1 MKQPLSE
8 YPRPQL
14 YRESYISLNG
24 EWDYK
29 ISDSPDFPSSYDGVI
44 DVPFSPECK
53 LSGVNKI
60 LKPNEYLFYHLSFS
74 LPDSFIKDKVIL
86 HFTAVDQIADVYLNE
101 EYVGSHTGGFLPFE
115 FDIKPFLKEKNDL
128 VVRVRDLTD
137 TSYHSRGKQRLNH
150 GGIWYTPQSGIYM
163 PVWLESVNNEYVEEV
178 KFTPDID
185 KEEVVINIK
194 SKADTAIIHIFGM
207 DRPID
212 CNKDNHIKVKDMKL
226 WSPEDPYLY
235 FVRISIENKDE
246 VTSYFAMRKFSI
258 VRDENNIPRLAL
270 NNKPLFMKGVLDQG
284 YYKDG
289 LLTPPSYEGYVKDIE
304 LVKSLGFN
312 TIRKHIKIE
321 IPRWYFECDKRG
333 IIVWQ
338 DFVNGG
344 SKYKLSTITLPLI
357 IGKHHKDN
365 KYKKFSREN
374 EEGRKEAREE
384 FKETIRY
391 LYNTPSIGLWTIFNE
406 GWGQFDSKDIYEEL
420 KEIDPTRIYDHASGW
435 HDQGISETRSLH
447 VYFKKVKLPKTKQR
461 AIILSEF
468 GGLVL
473 PIKDHIIK
481 GNSVYKK
488 YNNKEDYIKA
498 YEEMIERDV
507 IANIPKGLSASIYT
521 QLSDVEEETNGFITF
536 DREIVKVDPAIIKN
550 INDKINL

>member
-29 ISDSPDFPSSYDGVI
+29 ISDSPDFPSSYVGAIV
-44 DVPFSPECK
+44 VPFSPECK

-74 LPDSFIKDKVIL
+74 LPDSFINDKVIL

-163 PVWLESVNNEYVEEV
+163 PVWLESINNEYVEEV

-185 KEEVVINIK
+185 KEEIVINIK

-226 WSPEDPYLY
+226 WSPDDPYLY

-270 NNKPLFMKGVLDQG
+270 NNKPFMKR
-284 YYKDG
+284 G
-289 LLTPPSYEGYVKDIE
+289 LL
-304 LVKSLGFN
+304 FN
-312 TIRKHIKIE
+312 ALFI
-321 IPRWYFECDKRG
+321 
-333 IIVWQ
+333 
-338 DFVNGG
+338 
-344 SKYKLSTITLPLI
+344 
-357 IGKHHKDN
+357 
-365 KYKKFSREN
+365 FSRGRGTRR
-374 EEGRKEAREE
+374 EG
-384 FKETIRY
+384 
-391 LYNTPSIGLWTIFNE
+391 
-406 GWGQFDSKDIYEEL
+406 
-420 KEIDPTRIYDHASGW
+420 EIVR
-435 HDQGISETRSLH
+435 ETRLRGMPGSRASEQSVSRIRIPPYCPGTLR
-447 VYFKKVKLPKTKQR
+447 QR
-461 AIILSEF
+461 
-468 GGLVL
+468 
-473 PIKDHIIK
+473 
-481 GNSVYKK
+481 
-488 YNNKEDYIKA
+488 
-498 YEEMIERDV
+498 
-507 IANIPKGLSASIYT
+507 
-521 QLSDVEEETNGFITF
+521 
-536 DREIVKVDPAIIKN
+536 
-550 INDKINL
+550 